1 MSEVFWMVSYA
12 VVLVIMMAAEGVTSK
27 CRLRGAAQT
36 R

>member
-12 VVLVIMMAAEGVTSK
+12 VVLIATMAVEGATSK
-27 CRLRGAAQT
+27 CRLHGSAQT

>member
-1 MSEVFWMVSYA
+1 MSEAFWMVSYA
-12 VVLVIMMAAEGVTSK
+12 VVLIVTMAAEGVTSK